1 MTADEGGWRL
11 RRPRLGA
18 LALTA
23 LSFVLCV
30 GCRERATNERSPP
43 PPSSAAEAPKPTS
56 QDRLPPGA
64 LVEGSDSVFGLQ
76 LPRAAK
82 IDARFAKSVHVSGL
96 WSTTDLGDYLRERV
110 AAAHV
115 EVADGRLV
123 FPRARIR
130 GGDGRIFRFEIIDE
144 GTRRRLV
151 IDDVTPRPR
160 VEGIS
165 EAERWRR
172 AGLTPDGKLA
182 NEKDLE

>member
-1 MTADEGGWRL
+1 MTTARG
-11 RRPRLGA
+11 RRRFERRAEFGF
-18 LALTA
+18 LASLLIA
-23 LSFVLCV
+23 SAA
-30 GCRERATNERSPP
+30 GCRENPTAQRTSGA
-43 PPSSAAEAPKPTS
+43 SSARVEAPKPATR
-56 QDRLPPGA
+56 DRLPPGA
-64 LVEGSDSVFGLQ
+64 LVEGPDSVFDLR
-76 LPRAAK
+76 LPRGAK
-82 IDARFAKSVHVSGL
+82 IDGRFAKSVHVSGP
-96 WSTTDLGDYLRERV
+96 WSIAELGDYLRERI

-123 FPRARIR
+123 FPRAHVR
-130 GGDGRIFRFEIIDE
+130 GGDERIFRLEIIDD
-144 GTRRRLV
+144 GARRRLV